1 MMLWKYLRLVVVD
14 TILIAYVGL
23 PFALVA
29 SHDTLDTR

>member
-1 MMLWKYLRLVVVD
+1 MMLWKYIRLVVD

-23 PFALVA
+23 PFALVS